1 MPGRSQRLRDQ
12 SAHSCRPTTEA
23 LVTQTLDLGLPGAP
37 IGADSDNVSDW
48 AMKQFQAKYG
58 PEVTKD
64 GIWEYL
70 YGVMHSAD
78 WRMDYRHDL
87 QRNLPRI
94 PLADDFEAF
103 RSAGRKLIDLHVGYE
118 TVGEYPVQCLV
129 DGESDDGDADPS
141 AYRIEGRM
149 RWGKRTDGSDDPA
162 VLIVNSRCR
171 LVDIPLEAARYTVS
185 GRTPLQWAI
194 DSLRVKHD
202 KPSGIVDDPNG
213 WRDWADEPFNLIR
226 HLRRLVRVSYESA
239 LIIAWLPTS
248 RPGESHL
255 YEPGPVTLAD
265 IIESQGK
272 GPPLD
277 DPSEVFHTEEEFIAH
292 LESIPFDD
300 SIE

>member
-1 MPGRSQRLRDQ
+1 M
-12 SAHSCRPTTEA
+12 TE
-23 LVTQTLDLGLPGAP
+23 TLDLQLPEVGAN
-37 IGADSDNVSDW
+37 ADPDNVSDW
-48 AMKQFQAKYG
+48 ALEQFQAKYG
-58 PEVTKD
+58 PEITKD

-70 YGVMHSAD
+70 YGIMHSPD

-103 RSAGRKLIDLHVGYE
+103 RSAGRKLMDLHIGYE
-118 TVGEYPVQCLV
+118 TVDEYPVQCLV
-129 DGESDDGDADPS
+129 DGEADDGGADNS

-149 RWGKRTDGSDDPA
+149 RWGKRPDGSDDPT
-162 VLIVNSRCR
+162 VLMVNSRCR
-171 LVDIPLEAARYTVS
+171 LVGIPLETVHYTVS

-202 KPSGIVDDPNG
+202 KTSGIIDDPNG
-213 WRDWADEPFNLIR
+213 WHHWADEPFNLIR

-255 YEPGPVTLAD
+255 YERGPVTLAD

-277 DPSEVFHTEEEFIAH
+277 DSTGIIYTEEEFSAH
-292 LESIPFDD
+292 LESLLDEPP
-300 SIE
+300 IE

>member
-1 MPGRSQRLRDQ
+1 MS
-12 SAHSCRPTTEA
+12 E
-23 LVTQTLDLGLPGAP
+23 TLDLGLPEASAGTDP
-37 IGADSDNVSDW
+37 DNISDW
-48 AMKQFQAKYG
+48 ALEQFQAKYG
-58 PEVTKD
+58 PEITKD

-70 YGVMHSAD
+70 YGIMHSPD

-103 RSAGRKLIDLHVGYE
+103 RSAGRELMDLHIGYE
-118 TVGEYPVQCLV
+118 TVDEYPVQCLV
-129 DGESDDGDADPS
+129 DGEPDNGDADHS

-149 RWGKRTDGSDDPA
+149 RWGKRPDGSDDPT
-162 VLIVNSRCR
+162 VLMVNSRCR
-171 LVDIPLEAARYTVS
+171 LVGIPLETVHYTVS

-277 DPSEVFHTEEEFIAH
+277 DSTGIIYTEEEFAAH
-292 LESIPFDD
+292 LESLLDEP

>member
-1 MPGRSQRLRDQ
+1 M
-12 SAHSCRPTTEA
+12 TE
-23 LVTQTLDLGLPGAP
+23 TLDLQLPEVGAS
-37 IGADSDNVSDW
+37 ADTDNISDW
-48 AMKQFQAKYG
+48 ALEQFQAKYG
-58 PEVTKD
+58 PEITKD

-70 YGVMHSAD
+70 YGIMHSPD

-103 RSAGRKLIDLHVGYE
+103 RSAGRKLMDLHIGYE
-118 TVGEYPVQCLV
+118 MVDEYPVQCLV
-129 DGESDDGDADPS
+129 DGEADGGGADNG

-149 RWGKRTDGSDDPA
+149 RWGKRPDGSDDPT
-162 VLIVNSRCR
+162 VLIINSRCR
-171 LVDIPLEAARYTVS
+171 LIGIPLETVHYTVS

-202 KPSGIVDDPNG
+202 KPSGIVDNPNG
-213 WRDWADEPFNLIR
+213 WHDWADEPFKLIR

-277 DPSEVFHTEEEFIAH
+277 DSTGIIYTEEEFSAH
-292 LESIPFDD
+292 LESLLDEPP
-300 SIE
+300 IE

>member
-1 MPGRSQRLRDQ
+1 M
-12 SAHSCRPTTEA
+12 TE
-23 LVTQTLDLGLPGAP
+23 TLDFQLPVVGA
-37 IGADSDNVSDW
+37 AVDTDNVSDW
-48 AMKQFQAKYG
+48 ALEQFQATYG
-58 PEVTKD
+58 PEITKD
-64 GIWEYL
+64 DIWEYL
-70 YGVMHSAD
+70 YGIMHSPH

-103 RSAGRKLIDLHVGYE
+103 RSAGRKLMDLHVGYE
-118 TVGEYPVQCLV
+118 TVDEYPVQCLV
-129 DGESDDGDADPS
+129 DGEPDDGASDPG

-149 RWGKRTDGSDDPA
+149 RWGKQADGSDDPT

-171 LVDIPLEAARYTVS
+171 LVDIPPETARYTVS

-202 KPSGIVDDPNG
+202 KASGIVDDPNG

-277 DPSEVFHTEEEFIAH
+277 DPSEVFYTEEEFIAH

-300 SIE
+300 SPE